1 MNEIFAANFITYAPD
16 SWMEAS
22 EYASEAINRVK
33 TTTIPGATPFAA
45 GTIDSGYRRIAAQVI
60 SASGSHDTRG
70 AAYGSAQ
77 RDQPPD
83 PARAH

>member
-33 TTTIPGATPFAA
+33 TTTIPDATPFAA
-45 GTIDSGYRRIAAQVI
+45 VPLTADAVV
-60 SASGSHDTRG
+60 
-70 AAYGSAQ
+70 
-77 RDQPPD
+77 PP
-83 PARAH
+83 RE